1 MVAIEDQV
9 ERSGVVC
16 AIRNRRHDGLKFVR
30 VATASRRAPVRSDEA
45 RRTMRQASLLIV
57 MSSPGSVNGLARP
70 VPYVGT
76 PASRVLIRYAVR
88 VMRSALGVAHPASEV
103 RNRRARAIDA
113 AAVEPTLL
121 TLPRSVSRS
130 NAPPCST
137 ATARCRNTRADVAHC
152 RTQTMQKQRIEDHGS
167 SMTVARAR
175 ARENAN
181 AEDAA
186 LWRWFAALLDER
198 RIRWCHSG
206 RGWLVSV
213 DHRHVATGTQFD
225 QAMRIA
231 KENVES
237 SGTRR
242 LDAASK
248 SDGSRR
254 KIHLVK

>member
-1 MVAIEDQV
+1 MT
-9 ERSGVVC
+9 RC
-16 AIRNRRHDGLKFVR
+16 
-30 VATASRRAPVRSDEA
+30 
-45 RRTMRQASLLIV
+45 
-57 MSSPGSVNGLARP
+57 
-70 VPYVGT
+70 
-76 PASRVLIRYAVR
+76 
-88 VMRSALGVAHPASEV
+88 
-103 RNRRARAIDA
+103 RNRRA
-113 AAVEPTLL
+113 
-121 TLPRSVSRS
+121 
-130 NAPPCST
+130 N
-137 ATARCRNTRADVAHC
+137 VAHC
-152 RTQTMQKQRIEDHGS
+152 RAQTMQKQRIEDHGS

-237 SGTRR
+237 SGSRR
-242 LDAASK
+242 IDAASK
-248 SDGSRR
+248 SDGSGR

>member
-1 MVAIEDQV
+1 
-9 ERSGVVC
+9 
-16 AIRNRRHDGLKFVR
+16 
-30 VATASRRAPVRSDEA
+30 
-45 RRTMRQASLLIV
+45 MR
-57 MSSPGSVNGLARP
+57 G
-70 VPYVGT
+70 
-76 PASRVLIRYAVR
+76 
-88 VMRSALGVAHPASEV
+88 ALGVAHPASEV

-121 TLPRSVSRS
+121 TLPRGVSPS
-130 NAPPCST
+130 KALPCST
-137 ATARCRNTRADVAHC
+137 EPARYRNERADLAHC

-242 LDAASK
+242 LDATSK
-248 SDGSRR
+248 TDRSRR

>member
-1 MVAIEDQV
+1 
-9 ERSGVVC
+9 
-16 AIRNRRHDGLKFVR
+16 
-30 VATASRRAPVRSDEA
+30 
-45 RRTMRQASLLIV
+45 MRQASLPIV
-57 MSSPGSVNGLARP
+57 IRSPGSVNAHARP

-76 PASRVLIRYAVR
+76 SASRVLVRYAAR
-88 VMRSALGVAHPASEV
+88 VMRRAPGVAAPASEV

-121 TLPRSVSRS
+121 TLPRGVSQS
-130 NAPPCST
+130 KALPCST
-137 ATARCRNTRADVAHC
+137 ETARCRNERADAAHC

-242 LDAASK
+242 LDAAPK
-248 SDGSRR
+248 SGGSGR
-254 KIHLVK
+254 KMHLVK